1 MSTDF
6 AVFKKFSNL
15 EQAQELAATLKQ
27 NGIENKLVNNSP
39 QMDITFSG
47 NTLQNEAQ
55 LLLLQSDFAKAN
67 EVLRTEA
74 EKVIEQMDKDYYLFD
89 FTNEELY
96 EIIMKPDE
104 WGAFDYTLAQKLLK
118 DRGLTVDEELINT
131 LRKQR
136 VSDLA
141 KPEEGQQP
149 MVLVGYLL
157 ALLGGLLGLLV
168 GWFLWTYTKTL
179 PDGQKVHAYS
189 ESDQK
194 HGRNIFFLGLVF
206 LVFWVTFRLILEY

>member
-6 AVFKKFSNL
+6 AVFKKFANL
-15 EQAQELAATLKQ
+15 EQAQELGATLKK

-39 QMDITFSG
+39 QIDITFSG
-47 NTLQNEAQ
+47 NTLQNEVQ

-118 DRGLTVDEELINT
+118 DRGVTVDEELINS

-136 VSDLA
+136 VNDLA

-168 GWFLWTYTKTL
+168 GWFLWTYKKTL
-179 PDGQKVHAYS
+179 PDGQIVHAYS
-189 ESDQK
+189 ERDQK
-194 HGRNIFFLGLVF
+194 HGRNIFILGLVF
-206 LVFWVTFRLILEY
+206 LIFWVTFRLMLEY

>member
-6 AVFKKFSNL
+6 AVFKKFANL
-15 EQAQELAATLKQ
+15 EQAQELGGTLKK

-47 NTLQNEAQ
+47 NTLQNEVQ

-118 DRGLTVDEELINT
+118 DRGVTVDEELINS

-136 VSDLA
+136 VNDLA

-168 GWFLWTYTKTL
+168 GWFLWTYKKTL
-179 PDGQKVHAYS
+179 PDGQIVHAYS
-189 ESDQK
+189 ERDQK
-194 HGRNIFFLGLVF
+194 HGRNIFILGLF
-206 LVFWVTFRLILEY
+206 SLIFWVIFRLILEY

>member
-6 AVFKKFSNL
+6 AVFKKFANL
-15 EQAQELAATLKQ
+15 EQAQELSATLKK

-39 QMDITFSG
+39 QIDITFSG
-47 NTLQNEAQ
+47 NTLQNEVQ

-74 EKVIEQMDKDYYLFD
+74 ENVIEQMDKDYYLFD

-118 DRGLTVDEELINT
+118 GRGVTVDEELVNT
-131 LRKQR
+131 LRKQK

-168 GWFLWTYTKTL
+168 GWFLWTYKKTL

-189 ESDQK
+189 ERDQK
-194 HGRNIFFLGLVF
+194 HGRNIFFLGIVF
-206 LVFWVTFRLILEY
+206 LIFWITFRLMLEF

>member
-6 AVFKKFSNL
+6 AVFKKFANL
-15 EQAQELAATLKQ
+15 EQAQELGATLKK

-39 QMDITFSG
+39 QIDITFSG
-47 NTLQNEAQ
+47 NTLQNEVQ

-104 WGAFDYTLAQKLLK
+104 WGAFDYTLTQKLLK
-118 DRGLTVDEELINT
+118 DRGVTVDEELINS

-136 VSDLA
+136 VNDLA

-168 GWFLWTYTKTL
+168 GWFLWTYKKTL
-179 PDGQKVHAYS
+179 PDGQIVHAYS
-189 ESDQK
+189 ERDQK
-194 HGRNIFFLGLVF
+194 HGRNIFILGLF
-206 LVFWVTFRLILEY
+206 SLIFWVTFRLILEY